1 VMTQACVRLHPW
13 HCPARLTFVSH
24 RLHYAMRVQM
34 TEVYR
39 DWINSLKDRLGR
51 ARVQVRVD
59 RLVHGNPGQH
69 RVLTEGVCE
78 LKVDF
83 GPGYRVYYTE
93 RAGVL
98 IVLLAGGDK
107 SSQEQDIKTA
117 ISLAK
122 GL

>member
-1 VMTQACVRLHPW
+1 
-13 HCPARLTFVSH
+13 
-24 RLHYAMRVQM
+24 MRVQV

-39 DWINSLKDRLGR
+39 DWINSLKDRAGR

-59 RLVHGNPGQH
+59 RLVHGNPGHH
-69 RVLTEGVCE
+69 RVLTDGVCE

-107 SSQEQDIKTA
+107 SSQQQDIKTA